1 MLSPSLYATVFK
13 HSPIGCYLLSTTPEI
28 TILDVNDSFLH
39 NVSLT
44 REQMIGKE
52 LFEVFP
58 DNPNDPEDTGIEAL
72 GRSIALAV
80 ATGQAQLMPVQRFPI
95 KKTLANGETVF
106 EERFWSASNTPIYDE
121 EGHMACIYHATIEI
135 TKQVR
140 AEAALR
146 RSEREAVEAAQRTEA
161 ERHRLDA
168 VLEAVPVGI
177 AVADAN
183 GAIQLINAENRRIW
197 GDNLP
202 FSRSIEEYRDWKGW
216 WIDGPEKRA
225 RPVTTHEWPLTRALA
240 GEDAPRSIIE
250 IGRFDV
256 PSSRRT
262 VFISAAPI
270 RNAGGGIEG
279 GVVAVM
285 DITDRVKAEEAL
297 KEANRRKDEFL
308 AMLAHELRNPLAPI
322 SAAAELLEVGKLDA
336 ARIKQTSAVISR
348 QVSHMAGLVDDLLDV
363 SRVTRGLA
371 VLEKRKVDVK
381 RVVADVVEQV
391 RPLVE
396 AREHNLTVHT
406 PPEPA
411 FVLGDHK
418 RLVQVLAN
426 VLTNAAKYTL
436 PRGQISL
443 GMEVDGDHIKVT
455 VTDNGVGMEAELLT
469 RAFDLFAQ
477 AERSSDR
484 SQGGLG
490 IGLALVKSLVE
501 LHGGHVTAHSK
512 GTGKGSRFTICLPHL
527 EERIESSGKEL
538 RTDKSIAADGAL
550 KVMVVDD
557 NVDAAELLALL
568 VETLGHKAIV
578 ERDSR
583 RAIECARTERPDVY
597 LLDIGLPDMD
607 GNELARRLR
616 AQPETAGAILIAVTG
631 YGLEQDRLSALS
643 AGFDHHFVKPV
654 SASKIA
660 SVLNGI
666 YQHSSTQGR

>member
-1 MLSPSLYATVFK
+1 MLPPSLYATVFK

-58 DNPNDPEDTGIEAL
+58 DNPNDPEDTGIKAL

-80 ATGQAQLMPVQRFPI
+80 STGQAQLMSVQRFPI

-121 EGHMACIYHATIEI
+121 EGHMVCIYHATIEI

-146 RSEREAVEAAQRTEA
+146 RSEREAVEAAKRAEA

-216 WIDGPEKRA
+216 WIDGPEKQA
-225 RPVTTHEWPLTRALA
+225 RPLATHEWPLTRALA

-270 RNAGGGIEG
+270 RNSGGGIEG

-297 KEANRRKDEFL
+297 KDANRRKDEFL

-322 SAAAELLEVGKLDA
+322 SAAAELLEVGQLDET
-336 ARIKQTSAVISR
+336 RIKQTSAVISR

-363 SRVTRGLA
+363 SRVTRGLV

-391 RPLVE
+391 RPLIE

-418 RLVQVLAN
+418 RLVQILAN
-426 VLTNAAKYTL
+426 VLTNAAKYTP

-469 RAFDLFAQ
+469 RAFALFAQ
-477 AERSSDR
+477 AKRSSDR

-501 LHGGHVTAHSK
+501 LHGGHVTAHSE

-527 EERIESSGKEL
+527 KERVEPSGKEP
-538 RTDKSIAADGAL
+538 RTAKSIATDGAL

-568 VETLGHKAIV
+568 VETLGHKVIV
-578 ERDSR
+578 EHDSR

-616 AQPETAGAILIAVTG
+616 AQPETAGAMLIAVTG
-631 YGLEQDRLSALS
+631 YGQEQDRLSALS

-660 SVLNGI
+660 SVLNSI
-666 YQHSSTQGR
+666 YRH